1 MIILEG
7 ADGSGKTTLKNQL
20 KRDLGLVDLSLTKV
34 DPVGMRQG
42 TALMSPRE
50 TLGCITDR
58 SFFLSELV
66 YSTLLR
72 GYNTPQ
78 TIWGPLFNLVYK
90 GHLVIICTGKGQ
102 DTRKEYDSDEA
113 IWQKTQETKEIA
125 RRMYLEI
132 AEELEAPTYD
142 FAKDSYEDLKG
153 FIKEYLESF
162 HERV

>member
-20 KRDLGLVDLSLTKV
+20 KKDLGLVDLSLTKV
-34 DPVGMRQG
+34 DPVEMRQRA
-42 TALMSPRE
+42 ALMSPRE
-50 TLGCITDR
+50 TLGGITDR

-78 TIWGPLFNLVYK
+78 TIWGPLFNLVYS

-132 AEELEAPTYD
+132 AKELEAPQYN
-142 FAKDSYEDLKG
+142 FEVDSYDEIKDL
-153 FIKEYLESF
+153 IKKYLESF